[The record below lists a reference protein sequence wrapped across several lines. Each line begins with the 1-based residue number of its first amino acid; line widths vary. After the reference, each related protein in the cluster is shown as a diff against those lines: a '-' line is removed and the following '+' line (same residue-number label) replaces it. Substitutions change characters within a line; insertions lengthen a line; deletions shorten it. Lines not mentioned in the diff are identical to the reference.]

1 MVPTRNGCT
10 TTLWYY
16 GGYTLYNPV
25 TGLMLDVQGDSY
37 WGGAEI
43 DTWYPTG
50 HPPAR
55 STRSSTF
62 RSEMR
67 SIPRGRPRLTARAR

>member
-1 MVPTRNGCT
+1 MCLTTDGVPGDPVRQQVCDPDNGSHQEWMYNYV
-10 TTLWYY
+10 WYY

-50 HPPAR
+50 QVNQVFGFSA
-55 STRSSTF
+55 
-62 RSEMR
+62 
-67 SIPRGRPRLTARAR
+67 